1 MVLIFNILTTKINEE
16 WEQNLHDNKLNTIK
30 SSSTN
35 NFEIRVL
42 ALELEKTTENL
53 IFNKKPNFNRIEYLN
68 FSNIFN
74 SYLLNISF
82 YNSNINN
89 SFHNYS
95 DISNSTFCKTKSL
108 INAQNSNSISII
120 EQPKENKFNSL
131 KTNFY
136 IKNKLYDI
144 PLYEVYNNF
153 SIPTKYTIN
162 SELYAFLY
170 PNQIM
175 TYIIVISGLLKTEKI
190 KIYPKI
196 PEIKESKFKQN
207 LGLFFCEKKIEVENE
222 NENKKEIKICSPNI
236 FICKECQQINKQ
248 LYNIRNKYLINIYG
262 RVSKLNK
269 GSFHC
274 FGHFLVGNQIED
286 CINRFCCKGCEMIN
300 LYSKY
305 FQPKE

>member
-1 MVLIFNILTTKINEE
+1 M
-16 WEQNLHDNKLNTIK
+16 
-30 SSSTN
+30 
-35 NFEIRVL
+35 
-42 ALELEKTTENL
+42 
-53 IFNKKPNFNRIEYLN
+53 
-68 FSNIFN
+68 
-74 SYLLNISF
+74 LNISF

-144 PLYEVYNNF
+144 TLYEVYNNF

-175 TYIIVISGLLKTEKI
+175 TYIIVISGSLKTEKI

-207 LGLFFCEKKIEVENE
+207 LGLFFVKK
-222 NENKKEIKICSPNI
+222 K
-236 FICKECQQINKQ
+236 
-248 LYNIRNKYLINIYG
+248 
-262 RVSKLNK
+262 
-269 GSFHC
+269 
-274 FGHFLVGNQIED
+274 
-286 CINRFCCKGCEMIN
+286 
-300 LYSKY
+300 
-305 FQPKE
+305 